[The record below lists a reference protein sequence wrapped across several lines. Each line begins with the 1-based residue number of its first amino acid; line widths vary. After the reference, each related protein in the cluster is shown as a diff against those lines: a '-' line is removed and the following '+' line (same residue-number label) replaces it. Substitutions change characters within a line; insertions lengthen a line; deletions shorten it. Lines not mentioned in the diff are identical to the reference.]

1 MHDAGPTNATAGQAP
16 MSNGRLAIMLVVGSE
31 IMLFAGIIAGYVVL
45 RFASGASDSGASGA
59 GASGSGIPP
68 SISLPATLLLAAGG
82 ILLIPVSSMIR
93 RGRPV
98 PRLLGPAA
106 LLCALG
112 FVLLEGL
119 DWWRLAASDAPSLD
133 VRSGASTLVVGLH
146 LLHALV
152 GLLLL
157 APIVRSGSAMSERA
171 ASRVGIGIYFWLFV
185 TLTWIAL
192 IGALS
197 LL

>member
-45 RFASGASDSGASGA
+45 RFASGASGSS
-59 GASGSGIPP
+59 ASGSGIPP

-82 ILLIPVSSMIR
+82 LLLIPVSSMIR